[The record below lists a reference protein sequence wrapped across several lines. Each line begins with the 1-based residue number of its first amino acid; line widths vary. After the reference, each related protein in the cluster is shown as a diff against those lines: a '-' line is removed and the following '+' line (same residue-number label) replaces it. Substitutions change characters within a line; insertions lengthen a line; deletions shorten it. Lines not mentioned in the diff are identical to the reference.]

1 MKNYKNQLND
11 ERKKNEILIN
21 ENNNLKNE
29 INILYNEI
37 NKMQELKIQIKLL
50 ENNLAEKNNEIKN
63 KLSQNI
69 KKPYEITSVKPGEKV
84 MSVNF
89 VSMGN
94 QDIGHFSLVCKNI
107 DLFVNLEERL
117 YEKYPEFKK
126 YDTYFLVNTNRIKRF
141 LTLEQNGIQDNSIIS
156 LYLIDE

>member
-11 ERKKNEILIN
+11 ERKKNEILID
-21 ENNNLKNE
+21 ENNNLKKE

-50 ENNLAEKNNEIKN
+50 ENNLAQKNNEIKN